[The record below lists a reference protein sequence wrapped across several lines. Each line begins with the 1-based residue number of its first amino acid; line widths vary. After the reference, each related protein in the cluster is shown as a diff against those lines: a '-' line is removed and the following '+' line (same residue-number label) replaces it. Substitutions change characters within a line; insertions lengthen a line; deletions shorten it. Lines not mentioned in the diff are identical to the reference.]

1 MKKFLVLALAMIMMV
16 LALAACGE
24 DTEKTPSGGTSD
36 PSTSQQTPSDGK
48 TNNTNTL
55 AGHLEKYGLTE
66 NDIKPEGATVEWN
79 ELSKD
84 IKVTV
89 GSSQDNTAKEAFVTK
104 IFNATK
110 AVADGGKNLKT
121 EMENNDYPEM
131 SITDFTFSRFQFSW
145 LYRYNGN
152 QQMVNVT
159 YNDGAYTINFV
170 SM

>member
-1 MKKFLVLALAMIMMV
+1 MKKLLALALVLMMV
-16 LALAACGE
+16 LSLAACGGKT
-24 DTEKTPSGGTSD
+24 DPTPSGGDTTD
-36 PSTSQQTPSDGK
+36 PGTSQQTPSGGG
-48 TNNTNTL
+48 TNDTNTL

-66 NDIKPEGATVEWN
+66 NDIQPEGATVEWN

-89 GSSQDNTAKEAFVTK
+89 GSSQDDAAKEAFVTQV
-104 IFNATK
+104 FNATK

-131 SITDFTFSRFQFSW
+131 SITDFTFSRFQVSW
-145 LYRYNGN
+145 LYRYDGN